1 MKTVLIIDDEAEYRA
16 ILGEIL
22 RQFGWQVLEAGDGE
36 EGIRLAKLHRPAVV
50 LCDLR
55 MSKGDGFHVCRTLRA
70 DSTLQNSKLVI
81 TSGRDSEADRRSAF
95 EAGANNFLP
104 KPIAPQELF
113 ALLADSAASGAN
125 AALVPPDSAPL
136 PQGEFSS
143 ALPARVRLKFWGV
156 RGSIPT
162 PGPTTVQYGGN
173 TTCVEIRAD
182 GQIIVLDAGTGLRLL
197 GLDLAAEFNT
207 QPVAV
212 TLLLTHTHWDHIQG
226 LPFFQPVYKP
236 QNELNIFGYEGA
248 RTGLEDVLSSQMESP
263 VFPVGLR
270 ELPANIRIHE
280 LKEFDFKIG
289 AVRVQACRAN
299 HPGVCVG
306 YRLFTSAGSIAFF
319 PDNEP
324 RPRER
329 AQSSSPA
336 APNLADGVGLDPR
349 IIEFLR
355 GTEVLIMDAQYDSE
369 EYKQHRGWGHGCVD
383 DVVAL
388 ALQAEVKRLF
398 LFHHD
403 PRHDDAKVSEMVAH
417 ARQIVAAQGGT
428 LAIEAARE
436 GLSVE
441 L

>member
-1 MKTVLIIDDEAEYRA
+1 MKNVLIIDDEAEYRA

-22 RQFGWQVLEAGDGE
+22 RQFGWEVLEAGDGE

-55 MSKGDGFHVCRTLRA
+55 MSKGDGFQVCRALRA
-70 DSTLQNSKLVI
+70 DHALRDTKLVI
-81 TSGRDSEADRRSAF
+81 TSGRDSEMDRRLAF
-95 EAGANNFLP
+95 EAGANSFLP
-104 KPIAPQELF
+104 KPISPAELF
-113 ALLADSAASGAN
+113 ALLAQSAEATVAPG
-125 AALVPPDSAPL
+125 PSAPVAL
-136 PQGEFSS
+136 PTSEFSS
-143 ALPARVRLKFWGV
+143 VCPARVRLKFWGV

-162 PGPTTVQYGGN
+162 PGPSTVQYGGN

-182 GQIIVLDAGTGLRLL
+182 GQLIVLDAGTGLRLL
-197 GLDLAAEFNT
+197 GLELAAEFDT

-263 VFPVGLR
+263 VFPIGLR

-280 LKEFDFKIG
+280 LKEFVFNIG
-289 AVRVQACRAN
+289 TVRVEACRAN

-324 RPRER
+324 RSRESFQPSTPG
-329 AQSSSPA
+329 AAEPA
-336 APNLADGVGLDPR
+336 GVAGLDPR

-355 GTEVLIMDAQYDSE
+355 GTDVLVMDAQYDCD
-369 EYKQHRGWGHGCVD
+369 EYKLHRGWGHGCVD

-388 ALQAEVKRLF
+388 AVQAEVKRLF

-417 ARQIVAAQGGT
+417 ARQIVAALGGT